1 MYDLEF
7 ACLEE
12 PEPPADV
19 DVYLWVS
26 AGADGEA
33 ALELRIECVLLCQIG
48 FDGIGL
54 LERRIDKPQLR
65 VTFMKVLLYTLKS
78 EKTAKKAPRRF

>member
-12 PEPPADV
+12 PEPLADV
-19 DVYLWVS
+19 DVYLWVT
-26 AGADGEA
+26 AGAEGEA
-33 ALELRIECVLLCQIG
+33 ALVL
-48 FDGIGL
+48 
-54 LERRIDKPQLR
+54 RIDKPQLR

-78 EKTAKKAPRRF
+78 EKTAK